1 MKVSGLI
8 NQYILTALFIS
19 ISFLHAVGSDT
30 CLINDHCSD
39 AIVIQNVLSDE
50 SYVCIQGCNEYASPD
65 TLVGG
70 CQMGDF
76 PTVWYEINVDSVATI
91 LNIEVHSEDFMS
103 PSISLF
109 KAISGCDSVEQVY
122 LTNGN
127 MVCVIGSQGVAKAIG
142 TYITGLT
149 KYYVAVS
156 SVLSIGG
163 DFDLCVST
171 ISDGSHCVLDRDF
184 QLVSRSDGGPLEGP
198 FNPAEKLR
206 ICVNVNQYTPIGND
220 CQWFQGIIP
229 VFGNGWDPASF
240 DSIGQPMNVTLNGIQ
255 MGTPDNGIYGPS
267 RWDWFN
273 DVGYHHDNSRLKIGD
288 FDNNGRMD
296 LCNSVYEIECQQQPG
311 ITGGC
316 CANCWDDPGDILPP
330 GWFAYGINGL
340 CPEPGPPIRVDY
352 GDGNSCVQLMGPW
365 NFCFDVLT
373 RDTPDCLGDSTKQD
387 LTLGFYTFADG
398 ETGSWNG
405 DESVCSYDQPLKV
418 TLSAFCGRINRPEP
432 EYLPTI
438 NSEDIFTYQIDD
450 REVAYWEWNISP
462 FHSMPHVINQG
473 VNGAI
478 IENQVINNS
487 GEPIDVTIIFIG
499 HESGSPDLIVKKVF
513 FTVNPWTTGTQPFY
527 DNISLDVYP
536 NPGNNKV
543 TIEWPLEI
551 QGAKNISIYNAQ
563 GILVME
569 SSVLSTG
576 SNREEID
583 VSQLQKGLYFINLVT
598 PNKIYTAR
606 LIRD

>member
-1 MKVSGLI
+1 MKI
-8 NQYILTALFIS
+8 FYPIFQYILTGLFIS
-19 ISFLHAVGSDT
+19 VSFLYAEGSDT
-30 CLINDHCSD
+30 CLINDHCID
-39 AIVIQNVLSDE
+39 AILIQNVLSDE
-50 SYVCIQGCNEYASPD
+50 SYVCVDGCNEYASPD
-65 TLVGG
+65 PLVTG

-76 PTVWYEINVDSVATI
+76 PTVWYEINVDSAATI
-91 LNIEVHSEDFMS
+91 LNIEVHSEDFMA

-109 KAISGCDSVEQVY
+109 KAINDCDSVEQVY

-149 KYYVAVS
+149 KYYIAVS

-163 DFDLCVST
+163 DFELCVST
-171 ISDGSHCVLDRDF
+171 ISDGSYCVLDRDF

-198 FNPAEKLR
+198 FNPAEKIR
-206 ICVNVNQYTPIGND
+206 ICVNINQYSSLANN
-220 CQWFQGIIP
+220 CQWFQGIVP
-229 VFGNGWDPASF
+229 VFGNGWDPSSF
-240 DSIGQPMNVTLNGIQ
+240 NAQGQPMNATVNGNAI
-255 MGTPDNGIYGPS
+255 GTNQNGLYGPTT
-267 RWDWFN
+267 WDWFN
-273 DVGYHHDNSRLKIGD
+273 DVGYHHDNNRLKIGD

-296 LCNSVYEIECQQQPG
+296 LCNSVYEIECQQLQG

-316 CANCWDDPGDILPP
+316 CGPCWEDQGDILPP
-330 GWFAYGINGL
+330 GWFAYGINGV
-340 CPEPGPPIRVDY
+340 CSDTAPPIRVDW
-352 GDGNSCVQLMGPW
+352 GDGALCNGLMGPW
-365 NFCFDVLT
+365 SFCFDVLT

-398 ETGSWNG
+398 ETGSWTG

-462 FHSMPHVINQG
+462 FNAMPHVINQG

-487 GEPIDVTIIFIG
+487 GEPIDITIIFIG
-499 HESGSPDLIVKKVF
+499 HESGSNDLIVKKVF
-513 FTVNPWTTGTQPFY
+513 FTVNPWTTGIQPFY
-527 DNISLDVYP
+527 DNKSLGVYP
-536 NPGNNKV
+536 NPANEKV
-543 TIEWPLEI
+543 TIEWPGELK
-551 QGAKNISIYNAQ
+551 GLKHLSVYNAQ
-563 GILVME
+563 GIVVSE
-569 SSVLSTG
+569 TSVSSSGLTSRQIDIRHF
-576 SNREEID
+576 NR
-583 VSQLQKGLYFINLVT
+583 GLYFINLVT
-598 PNKIYTAR
+598 SDKIYTAR